1 MNILKRVSKYLA
13 LLNPITAIRWLIFSL
28 RNRLRKR
35 SKIDYIVLDL
45 PQELPT
51 LPESRNWV
59 LKQAI
64 GSAPMSLT
72 ELERIF
78 ERIGDDPRPK
88 GVILKIHGLAM
99 PLANLQTLRNSII
112 RLRSQG
118 KRVICYAQ
126 SYSNAVY
133 YIASAADEI
142 VLQPTGEVETV
153 GLRAEATFLKDALDI
168 IGVKLDSIA
177 ISPFK
182 GAFDQLSRSE
192 MSPEGKAQLDWLLD
206 SQFGMIV
213 DGIAEGRK
221 MSADAVKSM
230 IDSAPHLDTEA
241 LAARYVDA
249 VETEEALHRRL
260 ASEHILSWS
269 EANKKLLKKWTKRA
283 DKYVALINVSGMM
296 TPGNSAKPP
305 IDIPIPFIGG
315 ERVGDITVVQQV
327 RRVMQ
332 DEQAAAVILYINSGG
347 GAVIAGEAMYAA
359 LSELAKSRPLV
370 TYMDSVAASG
380 GYYIATASQWIVAQP
395 GTITGSIGVISAKV
409 VTNGLYEKLNAHRTE
424 ITRGANAGMMSD
436 HAPFTDTQR
445 ARMRQTI
452 EHIYKHFVELVSA
465 SRHMSYDTVDA
476 IAGGRVWTG
485 LQAKSNGLVD
495 ELGDLRTAL
504 AKARALANLP
514 DHAPLVL
521 VEGKGKPLP
530 PQLAEKANPTASLVY
545 MQESL
550 SALANS
556 NPQLLLNVEITIK
569 H

>member
-1 MNILKRVSKYLA
+1 METSKRIRKFLA
-13 LLNPITAIRWLIFSL
+13 RLNPIRAIAHGIFSL

-35 SKIDYIVLDL
+35 SKIDYITLSL
-45 PQELPT
+45 PQEMPT
-51 LPESRNWV
+51 LPEPRHWA

-64 GSAPMSLT
+64 GPSPMSLT

-88 GVILKIHGLAM
+88 GVILTLHGFAM

-112 RLRSQG
+112 RLRSKG

-133 YIASAADEI
+133 YIASATDEI

-153 GLRAEATFLKDALDI
+153 GLRSEATFLKDALDRV
-168 IGVKLDSIA
+168 GVKLDSIA

-182 GAFDQLSRSE
+182 GAFDQLTRSE

-206 SQFGMIV
+206 SQFDMIV
-213 DGIAEGRK
+213 SGIAEGRK
-221 MSADAVKSM
+221 VSVDAAKAM
-230 IDSAPHLDTEA
+230 IDGAPHLDSEA
-241 LAARYVDA
+241 LAAHYIDA

-260 ASEHILSWS
+260 ASEHILDWQV
-269 EANKKLLKKWTKRA
+269 ANKKLLEKWTKRS

-315 ERVGDITVVQQV
+315 ERAGDITVVQQV
-327 RRVMQ
+327 RHVMQ

-347 GAVIAGEAMYAA
+347 GAVIAGEAMRSA
-359 LSELAKSRPLV
+359 LAELAKDRPVV

-380 GYYIATASQWIVAQP
+380 GYYIATPSHWIVAQP
-395 GTITGSIGVISAKV
+395 GTITGSIGVISAKA
-409 VTNGLYEKLNAHRTE
+409 VTNGLYEKLHAHRTE

-436 HAPFTDTQR
+436 NAPFTDTQR
-445 ARMRQTI
+445 VRMRQTI
-452 EHIYKHFVELVSA
+452 EHIYKHFVELVST
-465 SRHMSYDTVDA
+465 SRHMSVESVDA

-485 LQAKSNGLVD
+485 VQAKANGLVD
-495 ELGDLRTAL
+495 ELGDLKAAL
-504 AKARALANLP
+504 AKARSLANLP
-514 DHAPLVL
+514 DHAPLVM
-521 VEGKGKPLP
+521 VGGKARPLP
-530 PQLAEKANPTASLVY
+530 PQLAEKANPAASLIY
-545 MQESL
+545 MHENL
-550 SALANS
+550 TAIANS
-556 NPQLLLNVEITIK
+556 TPQVLLDISLK
-569 H
+569 L